1 VQTKDVKH
9 ETQMERTMT
18 TATKILRAV
27 AKLDKSTSQG
37 RKVIRLN
44 RGKFEKLFLSCSEE
58 IHDSAMRT
66 FDRTV
71 K

>member
-1 VQTKDVKH
+1 
-9 ETQMERTMT
+9 MN
-18 TATKILRAV
+18 TARRILKTV
-27 AKLDKSTSQG
+27 AKLDKSTNQG

-58 IHDSAMRT
+58 LHDSAMRT